1 VATAIAMSLS
11 YIVITLTTVGLYYG
25 DNLTYLKPWEDTN
38 TTLAMINN
46 AANMS
51 SGTENFIGEQFELFF
66 LPVPTAAFMFM
77 AISSIVL
84 AFIAFA
90 LLLHLAIFHLYI
102 NHVGITTYEYVRA
115 HRLALEP
122 QTMQLSDP
130 ANNQLATVK
139 ENQEDQTT
147 DSNCCQIFTR
157 KAKVAPAPA
166 EPTST
171 TATEHKGHNGT
182 NGDTHRRITDE
193 KLPPIHPSPH
203 RIKKVEEKPEF
214 EKSNKPKGSSVV
226 RLPKLVE
233 ENGSATPSAA
243 SNGNLNSASTTSKR
257 PQLAKVHKHLESV
270 DFEDQEKIY
279 VVEVS

>member
-1 VATAIAMSLS
+1 
-11 YIVITLTTVGLYYG
+11 
-25 DNLTYLKPWEDTN
+25 
-38 TTLAMINN
+38 MINN

-51 SGTENFIGEQFELFF
+51 TENIVGEQFELFF

-171 TATEHKGHNGT
+171 TATEHSNIIFTFIIHIYNTLFLMTLITHNFA
-182 NGDTHRRITDE
+182 
-193 KLPPIHPSPH
+193 L
-203 RIKKVEEKPEF
+203 
-214 EKSNKPKGSSVV
+214 V
-226 RLPKLVE
+226 RLMMK
-233 ENGSATPSAA
+233 
-243 SNGNLNSASTTSKR
+243 SKMY
-257 PQLAKVHKHLESV
+257 
-270 DFEDQEKIY
+270 F
-279 VVEVS
+279 

>member
-1 VATAIAMSLS
+1 
-11 YIVITLTTVGLYYG
+11 
-25 DNLTYLKPWEDTN
+25 
-38 TTLAMINN
+38 MINN
-46 AANMS
+46 AENMS
-51 SGTENFIGEQFELFF
+51 SGTENIIGEQFELFF

-166 EPTST
+166 EATST
-171 TATEHKGHNGT
+171 TATEHSNIIFT
-182 NGDTHRRITDE
+182 FNYYIYMTLFLITLIFRVPTLFS
-193 KLPPIHPSPH
+193 KIAPS
-203 RIKKVEEKPEF
+203 
-214 EKSNKPKGSSVV
+214 S
-226 RLPKLVE
+226 
-233 ENGSATPSAA
+233 
-243 SNGNLNSASTTSKR
+243 
-257 PQLAKVHKHLESV
+257 
-270 DFEDQEKIY
+270 
-279 VVEVS
+279 

>member
-1 VATAIAMSLS
+1 
-11 YIVITLTTVGLYYG
+11 
-25 DNLTYLKPWEDTN
+25 
-38 TTLAMINN
+38 MINN

-51 SGTENFIGEQFELFF
+51 SGTENIIGEQFELFF

-171 TATEHKGHNGT
+171 TATEHSNIIFT
-182 NGDTHRRITDE
+182 INYYTYICITLFLITLIFE
-193 KLPPIHPSPH
+193 YLLYFLKLPGLKITH
-203 RIKKVEEKPEF
+203 
-214 EKSNKPKGSSVV
+214 SS
-226 RLPKLVE
+226 
-233 ENGSATPSAA
+233 
-243 SNGNLNSASTTSKR
+243 
-257 PQLAKVHKHLESV
+257 
-270 DFEDQEKIY
+270 
-279 VVEVS
+279 

>member
-1 VATAIAMSLS
+1 MQAYREKAINEIKN
-11 YIVITLTTVGLYYG
+11 IV
-25 DNLTYLKPWEDTN
+25 
-38 TTLAMINN
+38 
-46 AANMS
+46 
-51 SGTENFIGEQFELFF
+51 GEKFELFF

-171 TATEHKGHNGT
+171 TATEHSNIIFT
-182 NGDTHRRITDE
+182 INYYTYICITLFLITLIFRVPTLFS
-193 KLPPIHPSPH
+193 KIAH
-203 RIKKVEEKPEF
+203 
-214 EKSNKPKGSSVV
+214 SS
-226 RLPKLVE
+226 
-233 ENGSATPSAA
+233 
-243 SNGNLNSASTTSKR
+243 
-257 PQLAKVHKHLESV
+257 
-270 DFEDQEKIY
+270 
-279 VVEVS
+279 

>member
-1 VATAIAMSLS
+1 MNDEIEEIKLIFSKFENKYVPYERHHNPIL
-11 YIVITLTTVGLYYG
+11 ITNFLISG
-25 DNLTYLKPWEDTN
+25 DNLTYLKPWEGTN

-51 SGTENFIGEQFELFF
+51 TENTVIGEQFELFF

-171 TATEHKGHNGT
+171 TATEHSNIIFT
-182 NGDTHRRITDE
+182 FIMHRTLFLNTLIFRVPTLFSKIA
-193 KLPPIHPSPH
+193 PS
-203 RIKKVEEKPEF
+203 
-214 EKSNKPKGSSVV
+214 S
-226 RLPKLVE
+226 
-233 ENGSATPSAA
+233 
-243 SNGNLNSASTTSKR
+243 
-257 PQLAKVHKHLESV
+257 
-270 DFEDQEKIY
+270 
-279 VVEVS
+279 

>member
-1 VATAIAMSLS
+1 
-11 YIVITLTTVGLYYG
+11 
-25 DNLTYLKPWEDTN
+25 
-38 TTLAMINN
+38 MINN

-51 SGTENFIGEQFELFF
+51 SGTENIIGEQFELFF

-166 EPTST
+166 EPIST
-171 TATEHKGHNGT
+171 TATEHSNNIFIFIIIYILLT
-182 NGDTHRRITDE
+182 LFLISLIFRVLYFL
-193 KLPPIHPSPH
+193 KLLLALIM
-203 RIKKVEEKPEF
+203 I
-214 EKSNKPKGSSVV
+214 
-226 RLPKLVE
+226 LVC
-233 ENGSATPSAA
+233 
-243 SNGNLNSASTTSKR
+243 LR
-257 PQLAKVHKHLESV
+257 
-270 DFEDQEKIY
+270 
-279 VVEVS
+279 